1 MITTGVR
8 VQLVHVT
15 STMVQNMAYRNITT
29 SIKGWGILCVPAF
42 RMLSYTCKSEATD
55 INNKSIYPVNIGGR
69 ICFNY

>member
-8 VQLVHVT
+8 VQLVHAM

-42 RMLSYTCKSEATD
+42 RMLSYDYKSNAHIKI
-55 INNKSIYPVNIGGR
+55 INQFIQSI
-69 ICFNY
+69 